1 MSEDAEARKQEI
13 RSLVLQPRE
22 EDFLDVPNTN
32 LSIAKDLITDTKREP
47 VVVANWFQA
56 KETAKALDTG
66 FDLPTLSTL
75 MKAKKSLPLS
85 PLESGDPAV
94 VIGGEWT
101 DSAVAWPDEYGRY
114 SPRIRIPG
122 VREGEH
128 PILIEHS
135 KLREDPK
142 FPGLFKD
149 VLVDGVVTELPNLPR
164 YEGYVEEFD
173 EKTGLPIKLHS
184 LISKGQQ
191 GLFISYNPN
200 LPRDSYQEELCTG
213 LRAVA
218 LGRKNNVIS
227 LAWPTW
233 ILFTYLGFR
242 VNRAKKLSGY

>member
-13 RSLVLQPRE
+13 RPLVLQPRE
-22 EDFLDVPNTN
+22 EDFLDVPDTN

-56 KETAKALDTG
+56 KETAKVLDTG

-85 PLESGDPAV
+85 PLESGDLTV
-94 VIGGEWT
+94 EIGGEWT

-122 VREGEH
+122 VSEGKN

-135 KLREDPK
+135 KLRDDSK
-142 FPGLFKD
+142 FPGLFKY

-173 EKTGLPIKLHS
+173 EKTGLPTKLHS
-184 LISKGQQ
+184 LKPKDKT
-191 GLFISYNPN
+191 GLVYYNPN
-200 LPRDSYQEELCTG
+200 LPRDSYQDEMCMG

-227 LAWPTW
+227 LVWPTG
-233 ILFTYLGFR
+233 ILLTYLGFR